1 MIKMNTRT
9 NEDGSVSILQLG
21 GRVDAYEATTV
32 KSWLDQK
39 TTRKPAQVVVNLS
52 DVNFID
58 STGLATFV
66 QGMKHC
72 RNHEGDMHICGL
84 QQQVRLIFELT
95 RLDLAFKIFLK
106 EEEAVEAFK
115 N

>member
-21 GRVDAYEATTV
+21 GRFDAYEVSTV

-52 DVNFID
+52 GVNFID

-95 RLDLAFKIFLK
+95 RLDRAFRIFS
-106 EEEAVEAFK
+106 EETEAVEAFSH
-115 N
+115 